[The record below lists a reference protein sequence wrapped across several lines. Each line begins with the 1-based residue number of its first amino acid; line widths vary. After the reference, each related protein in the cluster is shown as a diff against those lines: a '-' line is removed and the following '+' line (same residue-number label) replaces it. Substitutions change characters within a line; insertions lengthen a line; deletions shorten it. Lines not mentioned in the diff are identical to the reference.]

1 VLPDNA
7 IRDLRLAAGVLR
19 RIDVYDAAV
28 TDTCRHMASELGR
41 LADRLEARVVED
53 VPER

>member
-1 VLPDNA
+1 MLPDNA

-19 RIDVYDAAV
+19 GIDVYDASVVAA
-28 TDTCRHMASELGR
+28 CRRMATELGR
-41 LADRLEARVVED
+41 LADRLEERVVED